1 MAVGTAIHDP
11 YQLTGKRIIVTGAA
25 GDIGSATAAR
35 LILAGAHVI
44 AVDRRADALQEVVS
58 GLRHS
63 GSADALVADVTNE
76 ADVADYC
83 AQAASAGP
91 VHGLFNN
98 AGTEGEYHK
107 IEDYPAAAFDRV
119 MAVNVRGVFLG
130 LKYVLPR
137 LRAGGAIVNTA
148 SVAGLVGSPGISAY
162 IASKHAVIGLTRAS
176 AVEAADRGIR
186 INAICPGEIE
196 GRMMA
201 SIEKMSGNTDAH
213 DAFRDTIPVRRFG
226 EPREVAD
233 LVTFLMS
240 SAAASFITGGVYT
253 VDGGVTASQW

>member
-1 MAVGTAIHDP
+1 MAASTGEHDP
-11 YQLTGKRIIVTGAA
+11 FQLTGKRIIVTGAA

-35 LILAGAHVI
+35 LVTAGALVV
-44 AVDRRADALQEVVS
+44 AVERRADALQEVVS
-58 GLRHS
+58 ELRLT
-63 GSADALVADVTNE
+63 GSADGLVADVTNE
-76 ADVADYC
+76 ADVASYC

-91 VHGLFNN
+91 IHGLFNN
-98 AGTEGEYHK
+98 AGIEGEYHK
-107 IEDYPAAAFDRV
+107 IEEYPAAAFDRV

-130 LKYVLPR
+130 LKHVLPL

-226 EPREVAD
+226 EPCEVAD

-240 SAAASFITGGVYT
+240 SAASFITGGVYT

>member
-1 MAVGTAIHDP
+1 MNATTSVHDP

-25 GDIGSATAAR
+25 GDIGSAAADR
-35 LILAGAHVI
+35 LIAAGAHVI
-44 AVDRRADALQEVVS
+44 AVDRRADAVHEVVS
-58 GLRHS
+58 RLRMS
-63 GSADALVADVTNE
+63 GSADALVADVTKE
-76 ADVADYC
+76 ADVANYC

-98 AGTEGEYHK
+98 AGIEGEYHR
-107 IEDYPAAAFDRV
+107 IEEYPAAIFDQV

-130 LKYVLPR
+130 LRYILPVLGP
-137 LRAGGAIVNTA
+137 GGAVVNTA
-148 SVAGLVGSPGISAY
+148 SIAGLVGSPGISAY

-176 AVEAADRGIR
+176 AVEVADRNIR
-186 INAICPGEIE
+186 VNAICPGEIE

-201 SIEKMSGNTDAH
+201 SIEKMSGNSDAH

-226 EPREVAD
+226 EPREVAE
-233 LVTFLMS
+233 LVAFLMS
-240 SAAASFITGGVYT
+240 SAASFITGSAYT